1 MSVRIIVDSGTDL
14 PEQLLQQVTVLPLT
28 VRFGE
33 TEYADGVDLT
43 PVDFYEKLSQ
53 AEALPTTSQITPDRF
68 ARAFEEVVAA
78 GDTAVVITLSGEL
91 SGTYQS
97 AMIAA
102 GDFEDKIFVVDS
114 RMVAIGCGVL
124 AAYALELSSL
134 GKSAEEIAKELT
146 EIRQDVCVYAM
157 VDTLE
162 YLKKGGRISAAV
174 ALAGGLLGIKPVVG
188 IHKGEGRVEMFG
200 KGRGYKQASK
210 ILNDLTFAASPRK
223 DRPILLGFTGA
234 NDENLQKYMEEN
246 KEIWGQTPAYTIIG
260 SAIGTHVGPGAVAVA
275 FFKSK

>member
-33 TEYADGVDLT
+33 IEYADGVDLT

-124 AAYALELSSL
+124 AAYGLELSSL

-188 IHKGEGRVEMFG
+188 IHKGEGRVEMSG

-210 ILNDLTFAASPRK
+210 ILNDLTLAASPRK

-246 KEIWGQTPAYTIIG
+246 TEIWGQTPAYTIIG